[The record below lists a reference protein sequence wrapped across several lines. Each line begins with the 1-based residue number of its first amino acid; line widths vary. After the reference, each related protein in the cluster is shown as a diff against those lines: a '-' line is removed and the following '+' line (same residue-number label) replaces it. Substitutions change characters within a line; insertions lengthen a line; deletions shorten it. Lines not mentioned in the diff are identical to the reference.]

1 MKKLSKALFLA
12 LAALT
17 PHAQADE
24 ARPLTRTLANEVA
37 LHSMMASNAYADDA
51 QKIRFPL
58 ERLGW
63 KKVDLGGQAVPES
76 RNSYQPKTPVGDLF
90 SNLQFDIWEDTN
102 STRTVIAF
110 KGTKEKIDWLTGD
123 LMVGISIPYKSAKK
137 HVREYMAAHPER
149 TVTATGHS
157 LGGGLALSVSF
168 WEGVDAVVFNT
179 SPRVFDGL
187 ENQNKP
193 ARRLAVFQENDIL
206 QKVRRRYPKFLAK
219 IKPEQIVETRFDYAG
234 RNTHRSDLVAQ
245 GLLACSTDPVL
256 KALAADLK
264 LTVACYLEV
273 ATPAR

>member
-1 MKKLSKALFLA
+1 MTRAWFVA

-17 PHAQADE
+17 SAAQADE
-24 ARPLTRTLANEVA
+24 ARPLTRALANEVA
-37 LHSMMASNAYADDA
+37 LYSMMASNAYADDPG
-51 QKIRFPL
+51 KTRFAL
-58 ERLGW
+58 DRLGW
-63 KKVDLGGQAVPES
+63 KKVDLRGEAVAEG

-90 SNLQFDIWEDTN
+90 SNLQFDIWEDSN
-102 STRTVIAF
+102 SRRTVFAF
-110 KGTKEKIDWLTGD
+110 KGTKEKIDWITGD

-137 HVREYMAAHPER
+137 HVREYMRAHPER
-149 TVTATGHS
+149 AVTVTGHS

-206 QKVRRRYPKFLAK
+206 QKVRSRYPKFLAK

-234 RNTHRSDLVAQ
+234 RSTHRSDLIAE
-245 GLLACSTDPVL
+245 GLLACATEPAL
-256 KALAADLK
+256 KELAAGTALS
-264 LTVACYLEV
+264 VACYLD
-273 ATPAR
+273 AAAPPR